1 MHWFSLISHRVAAA
15 DARLAAPR
23 LGIMTGGPHKRKGA
37 HDHRNSR
44 VPLFLAYLNAG
55 FLLLALYAVELRIG
69 SAK

>member
-1 MHWFSLISHRVAAA
+1 MISYRVAAA

-23 LGIMTGGPHKRKGA
+23 LGIMAGDPPQTQKGRTTIA
-37 HDHRNSR
+37 TVVR
-44 VPLFLAYLNAG
+44 PFFLAYLNAG